1 METNRDL
8 WVFVE
13 TREDGSA
20 RDVSIE
26 LLGPGRDLA
35 REQGGKLVAVV
46 IGCGV
51 KAAVE
56 AASRHGADQVLF
68 IDSEEFRRYSTDAY
82 VAALDHLLTRQSP
95 AVLLLG
101 ATPNGRDLA
110 PRLASRLDTGLVS
123 DCTGMALDRDTG
135 CVLWSRP
142 SVDGSVTASVLCPTR
157 RPQLG
162 TVRPGVFPMPQA
174 GEDRAEVTKVDFTF
188 PTDAIRTELLEV
200 LPEESA
206 GLEQAPVLVAG
217 GRGVGGPQG
226 FALLRQLADALGG
239 QLCATQ
245 AAVEEGW
252 ISPACQVGLTGK
264 TVRPR
269 LYIACGISGAGQH
282 LAGMRDAETIVAIN
296 RDPNAPI
303 FSVAH
308 YGVVGDLFEVLPAFL
323 EQLRDRRSSL

>member
-20 RDVSIE
+20 RDVGIE

-56 AASRHGADQVLF
+56 AASHHGADQVLF

-82 VAALDHLLTRQSP
+82 IAALDHLLTRQSP

-188 PTDAIRTELLEV
+188 PTDAGILEY
-200 LPEESA
+200 LR
-206 GLEQAPVLVAG
+206 
-217 GRGVGGPQG
+217 GRV
-226 FALLRQLADALGG
+226 FTVENVDF
-239 QLCATQ
+239 
-245 AAVEEGW
+245 VEEYF
-252 ISPACQVGLTGK
+252 PQ
-264 TVRPR
+264 P
-269 LYIACGISGAGQH
+269 
-282 LAGMRDAETIVAIN
+282 
-296 RDPNAPI
+296 
-303 FSVAH
+303 
-308 YGVVGDLFEVLPAFL
+308 
-323 EQLRDRRSSL
+323 